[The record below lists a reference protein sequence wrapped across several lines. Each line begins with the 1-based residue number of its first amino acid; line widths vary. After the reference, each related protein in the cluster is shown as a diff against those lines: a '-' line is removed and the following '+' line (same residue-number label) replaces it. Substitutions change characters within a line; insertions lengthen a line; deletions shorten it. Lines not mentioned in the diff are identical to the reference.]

1 MQIKIKKSN
10 SINNQSSLAIL
21 VDTKKK
27 FPNIGL
33 NDNELAFI
41 KKNETSYFTP
51 ILINQYSR
59 QIFIIPINTDEKS
72 IHTFHEKIR
81 KAGNEL
87 SKQIKALNIVKIQ
100 LAEQLDNGQ
109 ALLSLSEGLCL
120 GAYSFNKYKS
130 KKPEK
135 IHPLKS
141 LELISKNIKSTD
153 IEELENNC
161 ASVYI
166 TRNLVNEP
174 VATLTA
180 TRLSEEI
187 KKLGSKSGFK
197 VEVLNKAKI
206 SALKMGGLLAVNY
219 GSPNPPTFT
228 ILEYKH
234 PKANNKKPI
243 IFVGKG
249 VVFDTGGV
257 NIKTAGMESMKCD
270 MAGAAAVVGTL
281 NAIATNKLPVHVI
294 GLIPAT
300 DNRPGGNAYV
310 PGDVITMM
318 DGTTVEVL
326 NTDAEGRMILA
337 DALVYAQKYKPELV
351 IDLATLTGAAVR
363 ALGNFAIAAMGNI
376 DEKTLNALKTSSF
389 KVHERIAELPFW
401 DDYADMIKSDVAD
414 IKNIGGV
421 LAGAITAGKF
431 LEHFTNYPWI
441 HLDIAGPAFNEG
453 EADSYRG
460 KGGTGVGVRLLYDF
474 IKDNY
479 TH

>member
-1 MQIKIKKSN
+1 MHIKIKKTN
-10 SINNQSSLAIL
+10 SVNSQTSIAVLIDA
-21 VDTKKK
+21 KKK
-27 FPNIGL
+27 LQSIGL
-33 NDNELAFI
+33 NAKELAFI
-41 KKNETSYFTP
+41 KKHEAKVYAP
-51 ILINQYSR
+51 ILINHYER
-59 QIFIIPINTDEKS
+59 QIFIIPVKADEKNANS
-72 IHTFHEKIR
+72 IHEKIR
-81 KAGNEL
+81 KAGNEI
-87 SKQIKALNIVKIQ
+87 SKQLKALNIEKIQ
-100 LAEQLDNGQ
+100 LTEELDNGH
-109 ALLSLSEGLCL
+109 ALISLAEGLSL
-120 GAYSFNKYKS
+120 GAYSFTKYKS

-141 LELISKNIKSTD
+141 IELISKHIKAND
-153 IEELENNC
+153 AEELENNC
-161 ASVYI
+161 ASVYL

-180 TRLSEEI
+180 TKLSEEI
-187 KKLGSKSGFK
+187 KKLGAKNGFK

-206 SALKMGGLLAVNY
+206 TALKMGGLLAVNY

-234 PKANNKKPI
+234 PKAKNKKPV

-257 NIKTAGMESMKCD
+257 NIKTAGMETMKCD
-270 MAGAAAVVGTL
+270 MAGAAAVVGAV
-281 NAIATNKLPVHVI
+281 NAIACNKLPVHVI

-351 IDLATLTGAAVR
+351 IDLATLTGAAIR
-363 ALGNFAIAAMGNI
+363 ALGNSAIAAMGNA
-376 DEKTLNALKTSSF
+376 DEKTTSALKTSSF
-389 KVHERIAELPFW
+389 NVHERVAELPFW

-414 IKNIGGV
+414 IKNIGGA

-453 EADSYRG
+453 GADSYRG

-474 IKDNY
+474 IKKNY
-479 TH
+479 C